1 MGPCGACSIPVI
13 DRDQSSRPAGSRAT
27 ADHAH
32 AWRLSVESILVVGV
46 ETVVGANLAAHFAE
60 RHDVSAVSFGAPVRI
75 EGCHHADASASPS
88 DTILSSRA
96 HRVIYCG
103 PESRSSWDPATDAAL
118 SKTPASQAALW
129 ARVAQDCGAT
139 FVMISSDAVFTGPWI
154 FHDEDSAHA
163 CESWGANRIRA
174 AETAAIAACPE
185 ALIVRTNAF
194 GWSPTGSGW
203 VESILQSIELR
214 RSVDQDPIRHSTPL
228 LATDLADIVERAVSE
243 GLTGLYHVAGA
254 ERVSP
259 DQFARRLAD
268 QFDLPWLAIRRDA
281 TSAEST
287 EGFGA
292 AECSLQTKKIRK
304 ALCVAMPMLSEGL
317 DRLNAQRFNGHRDLM
332 LPLLEEAAA

>member
-1 MGPCGACSIPVI
+1 M
-13 DRDQSSRPAGSRAT
+13 
-27 ADHAH
+27 
-32 AWRLSVESILVVGV
+32 ESILVVGV

-88 DTILSSRA
+88 DTILSTRA
-96 HRVIYCG
+96 RRVIYCG
-103 PESRSSWDPATDAAL
+103 PESRSSWDPATEAAL
-118 SKTPASQAALW
+118 TRTPASQAGLW
-129 ARVAQDCGAT
+129 ARAAQECGAT

-154 FHDEDSAHA
+154 FHDEESTHECPSA
-163 CESWGANRIRA
+163 GAARIRA
-174 AETAAIAACPE
+174 AETAALAACPE

-194 GWSPTGSGW
+194 GWSPTGTGW
-203 VESILQSIELR
+203 LENILQSIELK
-214 RSVDQDPIRHSTPL
+214 RSVDQDPVRHSTPL
-228 LATDLADIVERAVSE
+228 LATDLADIVERAIAE
-243 GLTGLYHVAGA
+243 GLMGMFHVAGA

-259 DQFARRLAD
+259 HQFARRLAD
-268 QFDLPWLAIRRDA
+268 QLDLPWMAIRREV
-281 TSAEST
+281 TSVERA

-332 LPLLEEAAA
+332 LPLLQEAAA